1 MLVFIESG
9 GGGWGAG
16 GEAVKNTIIRWR
28 ASWPE
33 RGGGRVEKEEG
44 GAEVNV
50 REGKFIVSRGIK
62 RLE

>member
-1 MLVFIESG
+1 MG
-9 GGGWGAG
+9 GAG